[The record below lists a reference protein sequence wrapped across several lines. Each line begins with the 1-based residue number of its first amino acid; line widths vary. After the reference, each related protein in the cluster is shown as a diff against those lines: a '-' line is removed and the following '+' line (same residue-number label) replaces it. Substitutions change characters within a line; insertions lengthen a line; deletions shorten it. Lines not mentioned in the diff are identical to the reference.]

1 MVAIKQALVEEVAR
15 SAVTFWEKKL
25 TPGLDS
31 GDTSLRDPETGLV
44 YILPEPSVRQP
55 IRGWNTV
62 TAADVAVIDL
72 QGNIVGPPENRP
84 TIEAP
89 MHLHIYRARSDI
101 NAIVHSHGRWSQIF
115 AAVRQNVPCLTID
128 AFHFLGG
135 EVVCAEFGRVA
146 SETLA
151 VNIVK
156 ALGDSKKA
164 ALMAG
169 HGAACCGP
177 DYYEAFLV
185 ADVLETTAKQAI
197 FAKLI
202 GTIVPVTLG
211 DLLPED
217 MIKNM
222 DPEMLK
228 QLGIQF

>member
-1 MVAIKQALVEEVAR
+1 MVAIKQALVEEVAK
-15 SAVTFWEKKL
+15 SAITFWEKKL

-72 QGNIVGPPENRP
+72 QGNIVGPPENKP

-89 MHLHIYRARSDI
+89 MHLYIYRARSDI
-101 NAIVHSHGRWSQIF
+101 NAIVHSHGVWSQIF

-128 AFHFLGG
+128 AYHFLGG

-164 ALMAG
+164 AIMAG
-169 HGAACCGP
+169 HGAACCGD

-185 ADVLETTAKQAI
+185 ADVLETTAKQGI

-222 DPEMLK
+222 DPETLK
-228 QLGIQF
+228 QLGIKF